1 MSKRNLFAVVSFSS
15 LAVASVLKADEPI
28 AVQPQQQPTPQVQSI
43 SPSNTVWVI
52 PSRRERRLYQQN
64 YVYTSPSV
72 AVQHQQ
78 KPATSTS
85 SPPQANAAPATT
97 ARSQPAPVIISQPI
111 QETRRQGPLSRLLG
125 RHSSSSIV
133 SSPQPAP
140 ISQPQ
145 SSGQSL
151 PAPGK

>member
-15 LAVASVLKADEPI
+15 LAVASVLQADEPI
-28 AVQPQQQPTPQVQSI
+28 KVQPQQQPTPQVQSI

-52 PSRRERRLYQQN
+52 PNRRERRRHQQQ
-64 YVYTSPSV
+64 YVYTSPPV
-72 AVQHQQ
+72 AIEQQQ
-78 KPATSTS
+78 KPASTS
-85 SPPQANAAPATT
+85 SPPQPSVTSAPT
-97 ARSQPAPVIISQPI
+97 ASTQPAPVIISQPI
-111 QETRRQGPLSRLLG
+111 QETRKPGPLSRLLG
-125 RHSSSSIV
+125 RRYSSSYV

-145 SSGQSL
+145 PSGQQL

>member
-15 LAVASVLKADEPI
+15 LAVASVLQADEPI
-28 AVQPQQQPTPQVQSI
+28 AAQPQQQPTPQVQSI

-52 PSRRERRLYQQN
+52 PNRRERRLHQQQ
-64 YVYTSPSV
+64 YIYTSPV
-72 AVQHQQ
+72 VIQQQQ
-78 KPATSTS
+78 KPASTS
-85 SPPQANAAPATT
+85 SPPQPSAANAPPASAP
-97 ARSQPAPVIISQPI
+97 PAPVIISQPI
-111 QETRRQGPLSRLLG
+111 QETRKPGPLSRLLG
-125 RHSSSSIV
+125 RRYSSSYV

-145 SSGQSL
+145 PSGQQL